1 MLTLQKLIIVEGM
14 DNTGKTTLI
23 NRLSKLFKS
32 LNIKY
37 KVVKA
42 DNPCPDANKHTQ
54 NEVEKIT
61 TEYYDN
67 YVQNVLDIKHGRNG
81 MNVPVY
87 PEYVILDRAYL
98 SEYVYGQIYRKR
110 NPLDIT
116 LHNLVIESKL
126 LECYKQE
133 NIFLVML
140 MSTNA
145 ALKKNDDNK
154 SLSKT
159 DDMLL
164 DIERNMFEDAYSK
177 SLIDHKLLYNVVDS
191 NDEWIDVLPYVYR
204 FIRQF

>member
-1 MLTLQKLIIVEGM
+1 MLTPQKLIIVEGM

-37 KVVKA
+37 TVVKA
-42 DNPCPDANKHTQ
+42 DNPCPDASKHTQ
-54 NEVEKIT
+54 KEVESIT

-67 YVQNVLDIKHGRNG
+67 YVQNILDIKHGRNG

-110 NPLDIT
+110 NHLDIT
-116 LHNLVIESKL
+116 LQNLEIESKL
-126 LECYKQE
+126 IECYKQE
-133 NIFLVML
+133 NIFLVVL
-140 MSTNA
+140 MSTNN
-145 ALKKNDDNK
+145 ALKKNEDNK

-159 DDMLL
+159 DDKLL
-164 DIERNMFEDAYSK
+164 DLERNMFEKAYSK
-177 SLIDHKLLYNVVDS
+177 SLIDHKLLYDVVDS
-191 NDEWIDVLPYVYR
+191 NDEWLDILPRVYK
-204 FIRQF
+204 FVRQI

>member
-1 MLTLQKLIIVEGM
+1 MLTSQKLIIVEGM

-23 NRLSKLFKS
+23 NRLSKIFKQ

-42 DNPCPDANKHTQ
+42 DNPCPEASKHTQ
-54 NEVEKIT
+54 KEVETIT

-67 YVQNVLDIKHGRNG
+67 YLQKLLDIKHGRNG
-81 MNVPVY
+81 MNVPAY

-116 LHNLVIESKL
+116 LQNLTIEAKL
-126 LECYKQE
+126 IEQYKQD

-140 MSTNA
+140 TSSNV
-145 ALKKNDDNK
+145 ALKNNEDNK
-154 SLSKT
+154 SLSKA
-159 DDMLL
+159 DDTFL
-164 DIERNMFEDAYSK
+164 DQERKLFKTSYNQSI
-177 SLIDHKLLYNVVDS
+177 IDHKLWYSVVDG
-191 NDEWIDVLPYVYR
+191 DDQWLDVLPQVYK
-204 FIRQF
+204 FIRQI